1 MADKIKVAVM
11 GASGRM
17 GQALMKGVLKS
28 HFMEL
33 IGATERAGSEWIG
46 RKVGACLGG
55 EYLWILDN
63 KAMIVA
69 DTEADTLFAKADA
82 VIDFTSPE
90 SSVFHAEL
98 AAQAKCV
105 LVIGTTGFNAEQLEK
120 IKMAGNHTRIIRSG
134 NMSVGINLLIQLAK
148 EVMSVLG
155 DKVDVDIVETH
166 HRNKVD
172 KPSGTALMFG
182 DAVREVIEKQK
193 KQRRERL
200 LKNPPNRPKVD
211 IVGEREP
218 DKIEFTSIRAGDV
231 VGEHDVIFSSEGE
244 RIVLRH
250 VATDR
255 AIFVKGALE
264 AIEWAIYGNQPA
276 GEYNME
282 DVLSLLY

>member
-17 GQALMKGVLKS
+17 GQALMKGVMNNP
-28 HFMEL
+28 FMEL
-33 IGATERAGSEWIG
+33 IGATERTGSKWIG
-46 RKVGACLGG
+46 RKVGDCLGG
-55 EYLWILDN
+55 EYFWILDN

-98 AAQAKCV
+98 AAQAKCI

-120 IKMAGNHTRIIRSG
+120 IKMAGNHTRIVRSG
-134 NMSVGINLLIQLAK
+134 NMSVGINLLLKLAK
-148 EVMSVLG
+148 DVSYVLG

-166 HRNKVD
+166 HRGKVD
-172 KPSGTALMFG
+172 APSGTALMLR
-182 DAVREVIEKQK
+182 DAV
-193 KQRRERL
+193 
-200 LKNPPNRPKVD
+200 NRNADEIKMH
-211 IVGEREP
+211 
-218 DKIEFTSIRAGDV
+218 SIRAGDV
-231 VGEHDVIFSSEGE
+231 VGEHDVIFTSEGE

-255 AIFVKGALE
+255 SIFVKGALE
-264 AIEWAIYGNQPA
+264 AIEWVIHGNEPA

-282 DVLSLLY
+282 DVLGRMLY